1 MGVAR
6 EKPNPAY
13 GSAFQTT
20 CWNMREREGR
30 LKNQPQR
37 LPSFPPPPK
46 RGQAAAGMAEAARQ
60 LSEIKAF
67 DYQEVNK
74 DFGGIFFSKNNNV
87 TMWKVL
93 WSKYEAA

>member
-1 MGVAR
+1 MKYA
-6 EKPNPAY
+6 
-13 GSAFQTT
+13 
-20 CWNMREREGR
+20 REREGR

-46 RGQAAAGMAEAARQ
+46 RGQAAAGMTEAARQ

>member
-1 MGVAR
+1 
-6 EKPNPAY
+6 
-13 GSAFQTT
+13 
-20 CWNMREREGR
+20 MRERRSSE
-30 LKNQPQR
+30 KT
-37 LPSFPPPPK
+37 
-46 RGQAAAGMAEAARQ
+46 AATSAVIPAPALARTGSAGMAEAARQ